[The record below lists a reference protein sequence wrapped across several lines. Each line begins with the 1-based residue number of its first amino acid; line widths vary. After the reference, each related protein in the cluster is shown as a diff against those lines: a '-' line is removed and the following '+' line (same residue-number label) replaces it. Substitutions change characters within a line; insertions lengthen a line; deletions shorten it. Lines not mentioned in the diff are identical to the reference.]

1 MDTKEKVQF
10 YIVSLDNGIREE
22 DPVTITTF
30 NSFQD
35 GSELVQLNNN
45 VFGVY
50 KSNSLDTKTMYID
63 DYDIIKSDIAELLDI
78 DHEEVKRI
86 VSEEQNVGV
95 FTPLNYSKDIET
107 RISATTVV
115 KHIVEYVNKGLLSEE
130 DSLWVSRVLKA
141 QCGKGNPLKDSSSVE
156 EVVKLGIFS
165 LIKEI
170 ELQAGHPFD
179 EKAREAIEK
188 NYLRMILFD
197 LIIGRKYRG
206 LDYYLISKLTDQK
219 KPQWSDAYFGPISI
233 SNSVEKDQLVGEDEY
248 YLNNKM
254 VSREVLLQVLFTK
267 HYKEIQ
273 KVAEALSDAKRL
285 YLDAASRIIYNNTD
299 LEKARALEAEIISN
313 VEKIVKLQKVEE
325 AKKDKEHKTNKV
337 ERTMATQSLN
347 VRVTT
352 KLDLIQKKYPINPK
366 DHPELKKQIKKK
378 KEEDLKLVVEEKK
391 KKGGF
396 AAASV
401 ILAIVGLLIG
411 IGIGI
416 AFILIKTGS

>member
-1 MDTKEKVQF
+1 MDTNNKNQF
-10 YIVSLDNGIREE
+10 YIVSMDKGIREE
-22 DPVTITTF
+22 EPITISTF

-50 KSNSLDTKTMYID
+50 KSNSLDSKTMYID
-63 DYDIIKSDIAELLDI
+63 DFDIIKSDIAELLDV
-78 DHEEVKRI
+78 DHEESKRI
-86 VSEEQNVGV
+86 VSEEQNIGV

-107 RISATTVV
+107 RISATTVL
-115 KHIVEYVNKGLLSEE
+115 KHVVEYVNKGLLEEE
-130 DSLWVSRVLKA
+130 DSIWVSKVLQTTTTKE
-141 QCGKGNPLKDSSSVE
+141 NPLKDSSSIE
-156 EVVKLGIFS
+156 EVIKLGKFA
-165 LIKEI
+165 LLKEI
-170 ELQAGHPFD
+170 EFQSGAELDA
-179 EKAREAIEK
+179 KKVEAIEK
-188 NYLRMILFD
+188 NYFRMILFD

-206 LDYYLISKLTDQK
+206 LDYYLISKLTENN
-219 KPQWSDAYFGPISI
+219 KPVWKDAYFGPISI
-233 SNSVEKDQLVGEDEY
+233 SNSIEKDKLVGDNQY
-248 YLNNKM
+248 FLNNKI
-254 VSREVLLQVLFTK
+254 VDREVLLQVLFTK

-273 KVAEALSDAKRL
+273 KVAEALNDAKRL
-285 YLDAASRIIYNNTD
+285 YLDAISRIIYNNTD
-299 LEKARALEAEIISN
+299 LDKAKDLETEIVNNI
-313 VEKIVKLQKVEE
+313 EKIVKLQKVEE

-366 DHPELKKQIKKK
+366 DHPELKKQPKKK

-396 AAASV
+396 AAVSI
-401 ILAIVGLLIG
+401 ILSIVAMLCG

-416 AFILIKTGS
+416 AYVLLKLGN

>member
-22 DPVTITTF
+22 EPVTITTF

-50 KSNSLDTKTMYID
+50 KSNSLDTKTMHID

-107 RISATTVV
+107 RISATTVL
-115 KHIVEYVNKGLLSEE
+115 KHIVEYVNKGLLPEE
-130 DSLWVSRVLKA
+130 DSLWISKVL
-141 QCGKGNPLKDSSSVE
+141 QYQTSKGSALKDSSSVE
-156 EVVKLGIFS
+156 EVVKLGIYS
-165 LIKEI
+165 LLKEI
-170 ELQAGHPFD
+170 ELQTGKKLND
-179 EKAREAIEK
+179 KYKTAIEK
-188 NYLRMILFD
+188 NYFRMILYD

-206 LDYYLISKLTDQK
+206 LDYYLISKLTEQK
-219 KPQWSDAYFGPISI
+219 KPMWTDAYFAPISI
-233 SNSVEKDQLVGEDEY
+233 SNSVEKDELVADNEY
-248 YLNNKM
+248 MLNNKL
-254 VSREVLLQVLFTK
+254 VDRQVLLQVLFTK
-267 HYKEIQ
+267 HYKEIH
-273 KVAEALSDAKRL
+273 KVTEALSDAKRI
-285 YLDAASRIIYNNTD
+285 YLDAISRIIFNNTD
-299 LEKARALEAEIISN
+299 LDKATTLEANIIEN
-313 VEKIVKLQKVEE
+313 IEKIVKLQKVEE
-325 AKKDKEHKTNKV
+325 DKKDKEYKTNKV

-366 DHPELKKQIKKK
+366 DHPELRKKK
-378 KEEDLKLVVEEKK
+378 KAVKKDEKLKLVVEKETNNK
-391 KKGGF
+391 GF
-396 AAASV
+396 AALS
-401 ILAIVGLLIG
+401 IIISIVGLICGL
-411 IGIGI
+411 GIGI
-416 AFILIKTGS
+416 AIILLK

>member
-1 MDTKEKVQF
+1 MDTNEKTQF

-22 DPVTITTF
+22 EPITITTF

-63 DYDIIKSDIAELLDI
+63 DYDIIKSDIAELFDI

-86 VSEEQNVGV
+86 VSEDQNIGV
-95 FTPLNYSKDIET
+95 FTPLNYSKDTET
-107 RISATTVV
+107 RISATTVL
-115 KHIVEYVNKGLLSEE
+115 KHVVEYVNKGMLPEE
-130 DSLWVSRVLKA
+130 DNVWLSKVLQYQTTKES
-141 QCGKGNPLKDSSSVE
+141 PLKDSSSVE
-156 EVVKLGIFS
+156 EVIKLGLYS

-170 ELQAGHPFD
+170 EFQAGEELD
-179 EKAREAIEK
+179 SKYKRAIEK

-206 LDYYLISKLTDQK
+206 LDYYLISKLTEQK
-219 KPQWSDAYFGPISI
+219 KPVWLDAYFGPLSV
-233 SNSVEKDQLVGEDEY
+233 SNSLEKDKLVEDNQY
-248 YLNNKM
+248 MLNNKILDRA
-254 VSREVLLQVLFTK
+254 VVLQVLFTK

-273 KVAEALSDAKRL
+273 KVAEAICDAKRL
-285 YLDAASRIIYNNTD
+285 YVDAISRIIYNNTD
-299 LEKARALEAEIISN
+299 LDRARSLEELILGNLEK
-313 VEKIVKLQKVEE
+313 VVKLQKVEE
-325 AKKDKEHKTNKV
+325 DKKDKEYKVNKV

-366 DHPELKKQIKKK
+366 DHPELRIKKK
-378 KEEDLKLVVEEKK
+378 KQKDENLKLVVEKTNNK
-391 KKGGF
+391 GF
-396 AAASV
+396 AAISIIISV
-401 ILAIVGLLIG
+401 IGLIIG
-411 IGIGI
+411 IGIGAAI
-416 AFILIKTGS
+416 ILLK

>member
-1 MDTKEKVQF
+1 MDTKEKAQF

-22 DPVTITTF
+22 EPISITTF

-50 KSNSLDTKTMYID
+50 KSNSLDTKTMHIY

-86 VSEEQNVGV
+86 VSEEQNIGV

-115 KHIVEYVNKGLLSEE
+115 KHIVEYVNQGQLPEE
-130 DSLWVSRVLKA
+130 DSLWISKVL
-141 QCGKGNPLKDSSSVE
+141 QYQTSKGNPLKDSSSVE
-156 EVVKLGIFS
+156 DVVKVGLYS
-165 LIKEI
+165 LLKEI
-170 ELQAGHPFD
+170 ELQAGSPID
-179 EKAREAIEK
+179 SKYKEAIEK

-219 KPQWSDAYFGPISI
+219 KPVWTDAYFGPISI
-233 SNSVEKDQLVGEDEY
+233 SNSVEKDNQVNDNEY
-248 YLNNKM
+248 MLNNKI
-254 VSREVLLQVLFTK
+254 VDREVLLQVLFTK

-273 KVAEALSDAKRL
+273 KVTEALSDAKRL
-285 YLDAASRIIYNNTD
+285 YVDAISRIIYNNTD
-299 LEKARALEAEIISN
+299 LDKARELETSILDNI
-313 VEKIVKLQKVEE
+313 EKIVKLQQVEE
-325 AKKDKEHKTNKV
+325 SKKDKEHKVNKV

-366 DHPELKKQIKKK
+366 DHPELRKKKTKK
-378 KEEDLKLVVEEKK
+378 KEEDLKLIVEKESNNK
-391 KKGGF
+391 GF
-396 AAASV
+396 ATVS
-401 ILAIVGLLIG
+401 IIISIIGLLIG
-411 IGIGI
+411 IGVGVAIM
-416 AFILIKTGS
+416 LLK

>member
-1 MDTKEKVQF
+1 MDTKDKLQF

-22 DPVTITTF
+22 EPITISTF

-63 DYDIIKSDIAELLDI
+63 DFDIIKSDIAELLDI
-78 DHEEVKRI
+78 DHEESKRI
-86 VSEEQNVGV
+86 VSEDQNIGV

-107 RISATTVV
+107 RISATTVL
-115 KHIVEYVNKGLLSEE
+115 KHIVEYVNKGMIPEG
-130 DSLWVSRVLKA
+130 DALWITKVLQTQATKE
-141 QCGKGNPLKDSSSVE
+141 NPLKDSSSIE
-156 EVVKLGIFS
+156 EVIKLGKYS
-165 LIKEI
+165 LLKEI
-170 ELQAGHPFD
+170 EFQAGKPIGAKY
-179 EKAREAIEK
+179 EEAIEK

-197 LIIGRKYRG
+197 LLIGRKYRG
-206 LDYYLISKLTDQK
+206 LDYYLISHLTEQN
-219 KPQWSDAYFGPISI
+219 KPIWSDAYFAPISV
-233 SNSVEKDQLVGEDEY
+233 SNSIEKDKMVGDDQY
-248 YLNNKM
+248 FLNNK
-254 VSREVLLQVLFTK
+254 VVDREVLLQVLFTK

-273 KVAEALSDAKRL
+273 KVAESLNDAKRL
-285 YLDAASRIIYNNTD
+285 YLDAISRIIYNNTD
-299 LEKARALEAEIISN
+299 LEKSKQLEAEIIAN
-313 VEKIVKLQKVEE
+313 IEKIVKLQKVEE

-366 DHPELKKQIKKK
+366 DHPELKKKVQKK
-378 KEEDLKLVVEEKK
+378 KEEDLKLTVEEKT

-396 AAASV
+396 AV
-401 ILAIVGLLIG
+401 ISIIISLVGLLCG

-416 AFILIKTGS
+416 AFILLK

>member
-1 MDTKEKVQF
+1 MDTKDKLQF

-22 DPVTITTF
+22 EPITISTF

-63 DYDIIKSDIAELLDI
+63 DFDIIKSDIAELLDI
-78 DHEEVKRI
+78 DHEESKRI
-86 VSEEQNVGV
+86 VSEDQNIGV

-107 RISATTVV
+107 RISATTVL
-115 KHIVEYVNKGLLSEE
+115 KHIVEYVNKGMIPEG
-130 DSLWVSRVLKA
+130 DALWITKVLQTQATKE
-141 QCGKGNPLKDSSSVE
+141 NPLKDSSSIE
-156 EVVKLGIFS
+156 EVIKLGKYS
-165 LIKEI
+165 LLKEI
-170 ELQAGHPFD
+170 EFQAGKPIGAKY
-179 EKAREAIEK
+179 EEAIEK

-197 LIIGRKYRG
+197 LLIGRKYRG
-206 LDYYLISKLTDQK
+206 LDYYLISHLTEQN
-219 KPQWSDAYFGPISI
+219 KPIWSDAYFAPISV
-233 SNSVEKDQLVGEDEY
+233 SNSIEKDKMVGDDQY
-248 YLNNKM
+248 FLNNK
-254 VSREVLLQVLFTK
+254 VVDREVLLQVLFTK

-273 KVAEALSDAKRL
+273 KVAESLNDAKRL
-285 YLDAASRIIYNNTD
+285 YLDAISRIIYNNTD
-299 LEKARALEAEIISN
+299 LEKSKQLEAEIIAN
-313 VEKIVKLQKVEE
+313 IEKIVKLQKVEE

-352 KLDLIQKKYPINPK
+352 KLDVIQKKYPINPK
-366 DHPELKKQIKKK
+366 DHPELKKKVQKK
-378 KEEDLKLVVEEKK
+378 KEEDLKLTVEEKT

-396 AAASV
+396 AV
-401 ILAIVGLLIG
+401 ISIIISLVGLLCG

-416 AFILIKTGS
+416 AFILLK